1 MTIQSIIQ
9 HALPV
14 FVPFFYDKDKACNA
28 CLRMRFNISYPE
40 VTRLFTRLNAAR
52 LLNFQLFDVRFMLGL
67 RLFDS
72 GSHS

>member
-1 MTIQSIIQ
+1 MQR
-9 HALPV
+9 LPT
-14 FVPFFYDKDKACNA
+14 
-28 CLRMRFNISYPE
+28 E
-40 VTRLFTRLNAAR
+40 VKRLFTRLNAAR

>member
-1 MTIQSIIQ
+1 MP
-9 HALPV
+9 LPV
-14 FVPFFYDKDKACNA
+14 FVRFFFMTRTKRATLAYGCASV
-28 CLRMRFNISYPE
+28 SYTE

-52 LLNFQLFDVRFMLGL
+52 LLNFQLFDMRFMLGL